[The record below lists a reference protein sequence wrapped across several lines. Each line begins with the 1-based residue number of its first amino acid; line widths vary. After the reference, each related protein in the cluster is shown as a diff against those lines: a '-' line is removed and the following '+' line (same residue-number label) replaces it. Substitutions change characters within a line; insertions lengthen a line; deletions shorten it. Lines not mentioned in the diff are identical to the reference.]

1 MTLFKRKLSDNEIK
15 TLKEN
20 ASYLEQF
27 ATNMFSARA
36 QLKEKRE
43 ASFNENTF
51 INEFCREEY
60 GRLNLFVN
68 NRLTSTLKKANK
80 LLKKYDIK
88 EISIEEHKEVIE
100 EEKCFEFFLLRY
112 YLSLGNLKS
121 PVKQL
126 KIATIDGFD
135 FYDYL
140 NYFQIKSVGEKV
152 QLLSYYYVSDQ
163 VEKENL
169 NKMFENETK
178 KNIVTK
184 IEHIHNRYAVF
195 KITEESYHSDGS
207 QAGPYEFNFDIDNF
221 KEVLNRIKNKE
232 NNVVSL
238 KK

>member
-1 MTLFKRKLSDNEIK
+1 MTLFKRKLSKDEIEI
-15 TLKEN
+15 LIEN
-20 ASYLEQF
+20 AAYLEKF
-27 ATNMFSARA
+27 ATNMFSAHA
-36 QLKEKRE
+36 QLKEKRDT
-43 ASFNENTF
+43 SFNENTF
-51 INEFCREEY
+51 IYEFLSEEY
-60 GRLNLFVN
+60 GRLNYFVN
-68 NRLTSTLKKANK
+68 NRLKPIIKKANK
-80 LLKKYDIK
+80 FLKKYSIDEVSFQENKTVIK
-88 EISIEEHKEVIE
+88 DEE
-100 EEKCFEFFLLRY
+100 CLEFFLIRY
-112 YLSLGNLKS
+112 YLGLDNLKS
-121 PVKQL
+121 PIQQL
-126 KIATIDGFD
+126 EIATIEGFD